1 MPVTRY
7 LPAVCGALLA
17 LSASAQVGRPRAPD
31 PFCPAQ
37 PAECRINVQA
47 FDFGRASMSQS
58 APPVNGFN
66 TISVTCTR
74 AFRDGLEVAVEY
86 ELKAVPA
93 SPGREM
99 RDSDLAT
106 LSYDMFI
113 DPTRQRYWGDG
124 QTGGTFAFRGLF
136 DLNDRSPVATNVH
149 QLYGKVDG
157 GQVASP
163 GHFLGLVGA
172 QLQYQAVC
180 VRRRR

>member
-1 MPVTRY
+1 MTRF
-7 LPAVCGALLA
+7 LLAACCALLA
-17 LSASAQVGRPRAPD
+17 FSVSAQVGRRPADPR
-31 PFCPAQ
+31 CPAQ

-66 TISVTCTR
+66 TVSVTCAR
-74 AFRDGLEVAVEY
+74 AMLRDGLEVTVDY
-86 ELKAVPA
+86 ELQAVPA
-93 SPGREM
+93 SPGREL
-99 RDSDLAT
+99 RDSDLGI

-124 QTGGTFAFRGLF
+124 QTSGTFAFRGLF
-136 DLNDRSPVATNVH
+136 ELNDRSPVATQVH
-149 QLYGKVDG
+149 RLYGKVDG

-172 QLQYQAVC
+172 RLQYQAVC
-180 VRRRR
+180 GIRR